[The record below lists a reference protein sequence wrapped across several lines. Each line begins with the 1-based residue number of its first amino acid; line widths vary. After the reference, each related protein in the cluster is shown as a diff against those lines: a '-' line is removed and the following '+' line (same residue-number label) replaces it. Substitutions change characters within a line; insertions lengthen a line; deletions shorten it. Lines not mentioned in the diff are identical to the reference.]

1 MKRILITGKDSYIG
15 TSFEKW
21 VSQWPEK
28 YEVATVD
35 TINNEWKAIDFS
47 SFDLILHVAA
57 IVHKKE
63 RKKMAALYEKVNSKL
78 PIEIAQK
85 AKVDGVKQF
94 VFMSTMSVYGLNSG
108 CINKE
113 TPLIPKTLYGKSK
126 LEAEKN
132 LRKISDDNFKVAII
146 RPPMVYGKNS
156 KGNYQRLSKL
166 VKKIPFFPELHNQRS
181 MIFIFN
187 LCEFIRL
194 IIENKE
200 NDIFHPQNEYYVDT
214 VELVKEITHCNKKN
228 IHFVGVFNTIIKK
241 ITQRNEMFTK
251 IWGDLVY
258 QKDMSNY
265 MQNYNQYSFKDSIEL
280 TEGKE

>member
-28 YEVATVD
+28 YKVTTVD
-35 TINNEWKAIDFS
+35 TINNEWKDINFS
-47 SFDLILHVAA
+47 FFDVTLHVAA

-63 RKKMAALYEKVNSKL
+63 KKEMAALYEKVNCKL

-85 AKVDGVKQF
+85 AKADGVKQF

-108 CINKE
+108 SINKE

-126 LEAEKN
+126 FEAERN
-132 LRKISDDNFKVAII
+132 LREIADDNFKVAII

-200 NDIFHPQNEYYVDT
+200 NKIFHPQNDDYVDT
-214 VELVKEITHCNKKN
+214 VELVKTMTRCNKKN
-228 IHFVGVFNTIIKK
+228 IYFIGVFNSIIKK
-241 ITQRNEMFTK
+241 IAKRNEMFTK

-258 QKDMSNY
+258 QKDMSIY
-265 MQNYNQYSFKDSIEL
+265 KQNYNQYSFKDSIEL
-280 TEGKE
+280 TEGR

>member
-21 VSQWPEK
+21 VSRWPEK

-35 TINNEWKAIDFS
+35 TINNELKDMDFS
-47 SFDLILHVAA
+47 FFDVILHVAD

-63 RKKMAALYEKVNSKL
+63 KKEMAALYEKVNSKL

-85 AKVDGVKQF
+85 AKADGVKQF
-94 VFMSTMSVYGLNSG
+94 VFMSTMSVYGLDSG
-108 CINKE
+108 CIDKE
-113 TPLIPKTLYGKSK
+113 TPLIAKTLYGKSK
-126 LEAEKN
+126 LEAERN
-132 LRKISDDNFKVAII
+132 LRKIANDNFKVAII

-166 VKKIPFFPELHNQRS
+166 VKKLPFFPELHNQRS

-200 NDIFHPQNEYYVDT
+200 NKIFHPQNDDYVDT
-214 VELVKEITHCNKKN
+214 VELVETMTQCNKKN
-228 IHFVGVFNTIIKK
+228 IYFIGVFNSIIKK
-241 ITQRNEMFTK
+241 IAKRNEMFTK

-258 QKDMSNY
+258 QKDMSIY
-265 MQNYNQYSFKDSIEL
+265 KQNYNLYSFKNSIEL

>member
-21 VSQWPEK
+21 VSRWPEK

-35 TINNEWKAIDFS
+35 TINNEWKDMDFS
-47 SFDLILHVAA
+47 FFDVILHVAA

-63 RKKMAALYEKVNSKL
+63 KKEMAALYEKVNSKL

-85 AKVDGVKQF
+85 AKADGVKQF
-94 VFMSTMSVYGLNSG
+94 VFMSTMSVYGLDSG
-108 CINKE
+108 CIDKE
-113 TPLIPKTLYGKSK
+113 TPLIAKTLYGKSK
-126 LEAEKN
+126 LEAERN
-132 LRKISDDNFKVAII
+132 LRKIANDNFKVAII

-166 VKKIPFFPELHNQRS
+166 VKKLPFFPELHNQRS

-200 NDIFHPQNEYYVDT
+200 NKIFHPQNDDYVDT
-214 VELVKEITHCNKKN
+214 VELVETMTQCNKKN
-228 IHFVGVFNTIIKK
+228 IYFIGVFNSCLLYTS
-241 ITQRNEMFTK
+241 RC
-251 IWGDLVY
+251 V
-258 QKDMSNY
+258 
-265 MQNYNQYSFKDSIEL
+265 
-280 TEGKE
+280 